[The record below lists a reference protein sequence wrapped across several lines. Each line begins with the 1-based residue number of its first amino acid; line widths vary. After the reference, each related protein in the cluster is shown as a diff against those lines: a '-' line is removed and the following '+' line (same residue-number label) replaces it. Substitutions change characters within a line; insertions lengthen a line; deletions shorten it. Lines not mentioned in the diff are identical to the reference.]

1 MKRLIHH
8 EDGAILNVM
17 TIDLNNDSETKPH
30 FNKDRDEI
38 IFVLEGEMNLIFDY
52 GKTRRISSTDTNS
65 WHLIK
70 ANTTH
75 QIKCL
80 TPTVKILEVIGGI
93 HKENSCIIKEFKK

>member
-17 TIDLNNDSETKPH
+17 TLELNKDSDTIPH
-30 FNKDRDEI
+30 FNNDRDEI
-38 IFVLEGEMNLIFDY
+38 IFVLEGDINILFDY
-52 GKTRRISSTDTNS
+52 GKSKLISSKDTNS

-75 QIKCL
+75 QIRCL
-80 TPTVKILEVIGGI
+80 TPTVKLLEVIGGI
-93 HKENSCIIKEFKK
+93 HKENSCIITEFKE

>member
-17 TIDLNNDSETKPH
+17 TLELDKNSETNPH
-30 FNKDRDEI
+30 FNNDRDEI
-38 IFVLEGEMNLIFDY
+38 IFVLEGEINLLLDY
-52 GKTRRISSTDTNS
+52 GKSKLISSKNTNS
-65 WHLIK
+65 WYLIK

-75 QIKCL
+75 QIECL

-93 HKENSCIIKEFKK
+93 HKENSCVNTKFKK